1 VPALDNK
8 TPRQASK
15 SKQGCEKLILLLDDF
30 ESRGSAPVE
39 WLREQLNIE

>member
-8 TPRQASK
+8 TPQQANK
-15 SKQGCEKLILLLDDF
+15 SKQRREKLILLLDDF
-30 ESRGSAPVE
+30 EARGGASVD